1 MDPMNLF
8 DKTTDLL
15 RANLD
20 RRGTAQNLM
29 SRNLANVDTP
39 DFRGTGLE
47 FEKQLRAAMEGGVLP
62 PSMARTNPRH
72 MPLQPERPMDKAA
85 PEFKDI
91 GPVQLDVEMSKLAE
105 NNIMF
110 NAMVQLLNK
119 KYTLLKTAIADGG
132 GSQ

>member
-1 MDPMNLF
+1 MDHVKLF
-8 DKTTDLL
+8 DRTTDLL

-39 DFRGTGLE
+39 NYRGTGLE
-47 FEKQLRAAMEGGVLP
+47 FEKQLRAALEGGVLP
-62 PSMARTNPRH
+62 PSLARTDPRH
-72 MPLQPERPMDKAA
+72 LPLEPPRPFDQAPPEY
-85 PEFKDI
+85 KDI

-110 NAMVQLLNK
+110 NAMVQLMNK
-119 KYTLLKTAIADGG
+119 KLSGIKNAISEAGK
-132 GSQ
+132 